1 MGCFKIQHQEDDD
14 PFDSNNNTS
23 STTVN
28 PHKFSHFKTLR
39 HTLIHSTS
47 DVSTPVAAALKPNF
61 MQPIKQTNYSLLT
74 IRHTDRLGRI
84 ISKFRS
90 GETKLKP
97 KIPIFGKPIIS
108 DVMESSVVST
118 EVETTVM
125 KIPMLQQQIT
135 KTSSRIHETS
145 DLFI

>member
-1 MGCFKIQHQEDDD
+1 
-14 PFDSNNNTS
+14 
-23 STTVN
+23 
-28 PHKFSHFKTLR
+28 
-39 HTLIHSTS
+39 
-47 DVSTPVAAALKPNF
+47 

-125 KIPMLQQQIT
+125 KIPML
-135 KTSSRIHETS
+135 
-145 DLFI
+145 